1 MVQEQSLQIHRVAD
15 AMKQLSLAVKDNQAR
30 VRVKVKVRHLS
41 LAVEETQGLP
51 SPNPEAT
58 PVKA

>member
-41 LAVEETQGLP
+41 LAVEETQALP